1 MGLDMFLW
9 IKAIHI
15 ISVIAWMAGL
25 LYLPRLFVYHS
36 DKEIEQNT
44 SNTFKVMERKLYR
57 FIMNPSVALVWITG
71 LILFHYSGIET
82 WLLVKIALV
91 ILMTFF
97 HIFLGQR
104 LRDFSADANK
114 YSSRFFRIIN
124 EVPTI
129 IMIIIVFLAV
139 LQP

>member
-1 MGLDMFLW
+1 MFLW

-15 ISVIAWMAGL
+15 ISVITWMAGL

-36 DKEIEQNT
+36 DKEIKQNT

-71 LILFHYSGIET
+71 LILFYYSGIEN
-82 WLLVKIALV
+82 WLLVKIAFV

-97 HIFLGQR
+97 HIFLGQC
-104 LRDFSADANK
+104 LRDFFADTNK

-129 IMIIIVFLAV
+129 IMIIIVFLVV

>member
-1 MGLDMFLW
+1 MFLW

-36 DKEIEQNT
+36 DKEIKQNT

-71 LILFHYSGIET
+71 LILFYYSGIET

-129 IMIIIVFLAV
+129 IMIIIVFLVV

>member
-1 MGLDMFLW
+1 
-9 IKAIHI
+9 
-15 ISVIAWMAGL
+15 MAGL

-36 DKEIEQNT
+36 NKEIEQNT

-71 LILFHYSGIET
+71 LILFYYSGIET

>member
-1 MGLDMFLW
+1 MFLW

-36 DKEIEQNT
+36 DKEIKQNT

-71 LILFHYSGIET
+71 LILFYYSGIET

-97 HIFLGQR
+97 HIFLGQC
-104 LRDFSADANK
+104 LRDFSVDTNK

-124 EVPTI
+124 EVPAI
-129 IMIIIVFLAV
+129 ITIIIVFLVV

>member
-1 MGLDMFLW
+1 VGLDMFLW

>member
-1 MGLDMFLW
+1 MFLW

-15 ISVIAWMAGL
+15 ISVITWMAGL

-36 DKEIEQNT
+36 DKEIKQNT

-71 LILFHYSGIET
+71 LILFYYSGIET

-97 HIFLGQR
+97 HIFLGQC
-104 LRDFSADANK
+104 LRNFSADTNK

-129 IMIIIVFLAV
+129 IMIIIVFLVV

>member
-1 MGLDMFLW
+1 MFLW

-36 DKEIEQNT
+36 DKEIKQNT

-71 LILFHYSGIET
+71 LILFYYSGIET

>member
-1 MGLDMFLW
+1 MFLW

-71 LILFHYSGIET
+71 LILFYYSEIET

-104 LRDFSADANK
+104 LRDFTADANK

>member
-1 MGLDMFLW
+1 MFLW

-36 DKEIEQNT
+36 DKEIKQNT

-71 LILFHYSGIET
+71 LILFNYSGIET

-97 HIFLGQR
+97 HIFLGQC
-104 LRDFSADANK
+104 LRDFSSDTNK

-129 IMIIIVFLAV
+129 IMIIIVFLVV

>member
-1 MGLDMFLW
+1 MFLW

-71 LILFHYSGIET
+71 LILFYYSGIET

-104 LRDFSADANK
+104 LRDFTADANK

-129 IMIIIVFLAV
+129 IMIIVVFLAV

>member
-1 MGLDMFLW
+1 VGLDMFLW

-71 LILFHYSGIET
+71 LILFYYSGIET

-104 LRDFSADANK
+104 LRDFTADANK

-129 IMIIIVFLAV
+129 IMIIIVFLVV

>member
-1 MGLDMFLW
+1 MFLW

-71 LILFHYSGIET
+71 LILFYYSGIET

-104 LRDFSADANK
+104 LRDFTADANK

-129 IMIIIVFLAV
+129 IMIIIIFLVV

>member
-1 MGLDMFLW
+1 MFLW

-36 DKEIEQNT
+36 DKEIKQNT

-71 LILFHYSGIET
+71 LILFYYSGIET

-97 HIFLGQR
+97 HIFLGQC
-104 LRDFSADANK
+104 LRDFSEDTNK

-124 EVPTI
+124 EVPAI
-129 IMIIIVFLAV
+129 IMIIIVFLVV

>member
-1 MGLDMFLW
+1 MFLW

-36 DKEIEQNT
+36 DKEIKQNT

-71 LILFHYSGIET
+71 LILFYYSGIET

-124 EVPTI
+124 EVPAI
-129 IMIIIVFLAV
+129 IMIIIVFLVV

>member
-71 LILFHYSGIET
+71 LILFYYSGIET

-114 YSSRFFRIIN
+114 YPSRFFRIIN

>member
-1 MGLDMFLW
+1 MGLDLFLW

-57 FIMNPSVALVWITG
+57 FIINPSVALVWITG
-71 LILFHYSGIET
+71 LILFYYSGIET

-104 LRDFSADANK
+104 LRDFTADANK

-124 EVPTI
+124 EVPAI

>member
-1 MGLDMFLW
+1 MFLW

-71 LILFHYSGIET
+71 LILFYYSGIET

-114 YSSRFFRIIN
+114 YPSRFFRIIN

-129 IMIIIVFLAV
+129 IMIIIVFLVV

>member
-1 MGLDMFLW
+1 MFLW

-36 DKEIEQNT
+36 DKEIKQNT

-71 LILFHYSGIET
+71 LILFYYSGIET
-82 WLLVKIALV
+82 WLLVKIAFV

-97 HIFLGQR
+97 HIFLGQC
-104 LRDFSADANK
+104 LRDFFADTNK

-129 IMIIIVFLAV
+129 IMIIIVFLVV

>member
-1 MGLDMFLW
+1 VGLDMFLW

-71 LILFHYSGIET
+71 LILFYYSGIET

-104 LRDFSADANK
+104 LRDFTADANK

>member
-1 MGLDMFLW
+1 MFLW

-36 DKEIEQNT
+36 DKEIKQNT

-71 LILFHYSGIET
+71 LILFYYSGIET

-104 LRDFSADANK
+104 LRDFTADANK

>member
-1 MGLDMFLW
+1 MFLW

-36 DKEIEQNT
+36 DKEIKQNT